1 MASPRPI
8 HRRTIVAGIASLA
21 ACLALGSGFDARL
34 PVYSAPM
41 REAGKI
47 MQRGLQL
54 VAARRHALGVPV
66 DPAVDPN
73 RTGLIGP
80 EDSELMT
87 TVGDLEAKRTT
98 TNPNMAGLIVHLL
111 NQAGVSRGQT
121 IGVACSGSFPALMV
135 AALAA
140 ARSIGVRPVVILSL
154 GASSFGATS
163 AQFNLLD
170 IYDELARGGI
180 CSEPPAAVS
189 LGGEKDVGLDFETE
203 LRDKLFRRVEA
214 SGVAFIQEPE
224 LQANVAR
231 RIAVYEE
238 ASGGEIAALINCG
251 GSYAS
256 LGTSAAVLDL
266 APGLVTGVA
275 AAPRGQRGL
284 VHEMASRGIPVIH
297 LLHVKGLTLRYG
309 LPWDP
314 VPLPEPE
321 AFPVPGS
328 SSANGALFWLVSIG
342 YLSLLAL
349 LVAWP
354 GARPR
359 DTADND
365 FR

>member
-1 MASPRPI
+1 
-8 HRRTIVAGIASLA
+8 
-21 ACLALGSGFDARL
+21 
-34 PVYSAPM
+34 
-41 REAGKI
+41 

-238 ASGGEIAALINCG
+238 ASGRDRGPDQLRGELRQSRDQRRCPGSGPGPGHRRRCCAPGAARARARDGVARHPGDPSPSRQGADAALR
-251 GSYAS
+251 AS
-256 LGTSAAVLDL
+256 LG
-266 APGLVTGVA
+266 PGA
-275 AAPRGQRGL
+275 AA
-284 VHEMASRGIPVIH
+284 
-297 LLHVKGLTLRYG
+297 
-309 LPWDP
+309 
-314 VPLPEPE
+314 
-321 AFPVPGS
+321 
-328 SSANGALFWLVSIG
+328 
-342 YLSLLAL
+342 
-349 LVAWP
+349 
-354 GARPR
+354 
-359 DTADND
+359 
-365 FR
+365 